1 MLKKSDL
8 SRFMQIILVDDH
20 QLFGQSLSSLLIQME
35 EVRNI
40 NVFRRGTEVLSF
52 LENNSVD
59 VVISDLQMPE
69 MNGIEL
75 ATKIHAKFPDIKVL
89 ILTIDD
95 EPHKIRQAIAAGA
108 SGYLLKDTD
117 KAELEEAIKKLHQGM
132 PYYSEKVLKII
143 TTGEKDK
150 SLISKELA
158 QLSAREIDVL
168 KLVAQ
173 EYSTN
178 EIADLLFVSVNT
190 VESHRKSLMKK
201 LDVKNVVGL
210 IKFAMRHKLAE

>member
-1 MLKKSDL
+1 
-8 SRFMQIILVDDH
+8 MQIILVDDH
-20 QLFGQSLSSLLIQME
+20 HLFGQSLYSLLIQMKG
-35 EVRNI
+35 VRQV
-40 NVFRRGTEVLSF
+40 NVFQRGAEVLEY
-52 LENNSVD
+52 LENNSADMVL
-59 VVISDLQMPE
+59 SDLQMPE

-75 ATKIHAKFPDIKVL
+75 TGKIHERFPSVRVL

-95 EPHKIRQAIAAGA
+95 EPYKIRQAISAGA
-108 SGYLLKDTD
+108 SGYLLKDTN
-117 KAELEEAIKKLHQGM
+117 KAELEEAINKLYQGL

-168 KLVAQ
+168 KLIAQ
-173 EYSTN
+173 EFSTN
-178 EIADLLFVSVNT
+178 EIADQLFVSVNT
-190 VESHRKSLMKK
+190 IESHRKNLMKK

>member
-1 MLKKSDL
+1 
-8 SRFMQIILVDDH
+8 MQIILVDDH
-20 QLFGQSLSSLLIQME
+20 HLFGQSLYSLLIQMK
-35 EVRNI
+35 EVEQI
-40 NVFRRGTEVLSF
+40 NVFQRGAEVLTF
-52 LENNSVD
+52 LETNKVD

-75 ATKIHAKFPDIKVL
+75 TAKIHEQFSDVRVL

-95 EPHKIRQAIAAGA
+95 EPYKIRQAISAGA

-117 KAELEEAIKKLHQGM
+117 KAELEEAIRKLHQGL

-143 TTGEKDK
+143 ATREKDK
-150 SLISKELA
+150 SLIIKELA

>member
-1 MLKKSDL
+1 M
-8 SRFMQIILVDDH
+8 RIILVDDH
-20 QLFGQSLSSLLIQME
+20 HLFGQSLYSLLIQMPD
-35 EVRNI
+35 VQHI
-40 NVFRRGTEVLSF
+40 TVFKRGQEVLDF
-52 LENNSVD
+52 LENNEAD
-59 VVISDLQMPE
+59 VVLSDLQMPE

-75 ATKIHAKFPDIKVL
+75 TTQIHQHFPEVRVL

-117 KAELEEAIKKLHQGM
+117 RAELEEAIRKLYQKL

-143 TTGEKDK
+143 TTNHDDK
-150 SLISKELA
+150 KLINNELS
-158 QLSAREIDVL
+158 QISSREIEVL
-168 KLVAQ
+168 KLIAM

-178 EIADLLFVSVNT
+178 EVADKLFVSVNT
-190 VESHRKSLMKK
+190 IESHRKSLMKK

-210 IKFAMRHKLAE
+210 IKFAMRHKLVD

>member
-1 MLKKSDL
+1 M
-8 SRFMQIILVDDH
+8 RIILVDDH
-20 QLFGQSLSSLLIQME
+20 HLFGQSLHSLLIQMPD
-35 EVRNI
+35 VQHI
-40 NVFRRGTEVLSF
+40 TVFKRGQEVLDF
-52 LENNSVD
+52 LENNEAD
-59 VVISDLQMPE
+59 VVLSDLQMPE

-75 ATKIHAKFPDIKVL
+75 TTRIHEHFPEVRVL

-117 KAELEEAIKKLHQGM
+117 RAELEEAIRKLYQKL

-143 TTGEKDK
+143 TTNH
-150 SLISKELA
+150 SSNNLINSELS
-158 QLSAREIDVL
+158 QISSREIEVL
-168 KLVAQ
+168 KLIAM

-178 EIADLLFVSVNT
+178 EVADKLFVSVNT
-190 VESHRKSLMKK
+190 IESHRKNLMKK

-210 IKFAMRHKLAE
+210 IKFAMRHKLVD

>member
-1 MLKKSDL
+1 M
-8 SRFMQIILVDDH
+8 RIILVDDH
-20 QLFGQSLSSLLIQME
+20 HLFGQSLYSLLIQMPDVE
-35 EVRNI
+35 HI
-40 NVFRRGTEVLSF
+40 TVFKRGQEVLDF
-52 LENNSVD
+52 LENNEADMVL
-59 VVISDLQMPE
+59 SDLQMPE

-75 ATKIHAKFPDIKVL
+75 TTQIHLHFPEVRVL

-117 KAELEEAIKKLHQGM
+117 RAELEEAIRKLYQKL

-143 TTGEKDK
+143 TTNSENNK
-150 SLISKELA
+150 LINSELS
-158 QLSAREIDVL
+158 QISSREIEVL
-168 KLVAQ
+168 KLVAM

-178 EIADLLFVSVNT
+178 EIADKLFVSVNT
-190 VESHRKSLMKK
+190 IESHRKSLMKK

-210 IKFAMRHKLAE
+210 IKFAMRHKLVD

>member
-1 MLKKSDL
+1 
-8 SRFMQIILVDDH
+8 MQIILVDDH
-20 QLFGQSLSSLLIQME
+20 QLFGQSLSSLLMQMK
-35 EVRNI
+35 EVASI
-40 NVFRRGTEVLSF
+40 NVFQRGNEVLNF
-52 LENNSVD
+52 LETNSAD

-69 MNGIEL
+69 MNGIQL
-75 ATKIHAKFPDIKVL
+75 TAKIHEKFPNIKVL

-95 EPHKIRQAIAAGA
+95 EPPKIRQAISAGA

-117 KAELEEAIKKLHQGM
+117 KTELEEAIKKLHQGL

-150 SLISKELA
+150 SLIDKELA

-168 KLVAQ
+168 KLIAQ

-210 IKFAMRHKLAE
+210 IKFAMRHKLVE

>member
-1 MLKKSDL
+1 M
-8 SRFMQIILVDDH
+8 RIILVDDH
-20 QLFGQSLSSLLIQME
+20 HLFGQSLYSLLIQMPD
-35 EVRNI
+35 VQHI
-40 NVFRRGTEVLSF
+40 TVFKRGQEVLDF
-52 LENNSVD
+52 LENNEADMVL
-59 VVISDLQMPE
+59 SDLQMPE

-75 ATKIHAKFPDIKVL
+75 TTKIHQYFPEVRVL

-117 KAELEEAIKKLHQGM
+117 RAELEEAIRKLYQKL

-143 TTGEKDK
+143 TTNHNDNR
-150 SLISKELA
+150 LINNELS
-158 QLSAREIDVL
+158 QISSREIEVL
-168 KLVAQ
+168 KLIAM

-178 EIADLLFVSVNT
+178 EIADKLFVSVNT
-190 VESHRKSLMKK
+190 IESHRKSLMKK

-210 IKFAMRHKLAE
+210 IKFAMRHKLVD

>member
-1 MLKKSDL
+1 MKDVKQVS
-8 SRFMQIILVDDH
+8 
-20 QLFGQSLSSLLIQME
+20 
-35 EVRNI
+35 
-40 NVFRRGTEVLSF
+40 VFQRGNDVLDY
-52 LENNSVD
+52 LENNYADMVL
-59 VVISDLQMPE
+59 SDLQMPE

-75 ATKIHAKFPDIKVL
+75 TGKIHERFPNVRVL

-95 EPHKIRQAIAAGA
+95 EPYKIRQAITAGA

-117 KAELEEAIKKLHQGM
+117 KTELEEAIRKLHQGL

-150 SLISKELA
+150 SLINKELSH
-158 QLSAREIDVL
+158 LSAREIDVL
-168 KLVAQ
+168 KLIAQ
-173 EYSTN
+173 EFSTN
-178 EIADLLFVSVNT
+178 EIAEQLFVSVNT
-190 VESHRKSLMKK
+190 IESHRKSLMKK

>member
-1 MLKKSDL
+1 M
-8 SRFMQIILVDDH
+8 RIILVDDH
-20 QLFGQSLSSLLIQME
+20 HLFGQSLHSLLIQMPD
-35 EVRNI
+35 VQHI
-40 NVFRRGTEVLSF
+40 TVFKRGQEVLDF
-52 LENNSVD
+52 LENNEAD
-59 VVISDLQMPE
+59 VVLSDLQMPE

-75 ATKIHAKFPDIKVL
+75 TTRIHEHFPEVRVL

-117 KAELEEAIKKLHQGM
+117 RAELEEAIRKLYQKL

-143 TTGEKDK
+143 TTNH
-150 SLISKELA
+150 SSNNLINSELS
-158 QLSAREIDVL
+158 QISSREIEVL
-168 KLVAQ
+168 KLIAM

-178 EIADLLFVSVNT
+178 EVADKLFVSVNT
-190 VESHRKSLMKK
+190 IESHRKSLMKK

-210 IKFAMRHKLAE
+210 IKFAMRHKLVD

>member
-1 MLKKSDL
+1 MH
-8 SRFMQIILVDDH
+8 IILVDDH
-20 QLFGQSLSSLLIQME
+20 HLFGQSLYSLLIQMK
-35 EVRNI
+35 EVEQI
-40 NVFRRGTEVLSF
+40 NVFQRGAEVLAF
-52 LENNSVD
+52 LETNKVD

-75 ATKIHAKFPDIKVL
+75 TTKIHEQFPDVRVL

-95 EPHKIRQAIAAGA
+95 EPYKIRRAISAGA

-117 KAELEEAIKKLHQGM
+117 RAELEEAIRKLHQGL

-143 TTGEKDK
+143 TSVEKDK
-150 SLISKELA
+150 TLIDKELA

-168 KLVAQ
+168 KLIAQ
-173 EYSTN
+173 EFSTN
-178 EIADLLFVSVNT
+178 EIADQLFVSVNT
-190 VESHRKSLMKK
+190 IESHRKSLMKK